1 MGRKTKWWNERT
13 AQQSRKPFVYNEL
26 ERLGENEPEK
36 RNGLHC
42 FTFGLRQGA
51 WKGRFRGY
59 FFTSGF
65 ADRLKWD
72 DGQGDCDGAALVA
85 FFCATFENTICKI
98 LPYNNYLVY
107 LHHNW
112 DWYGKGDTRTF
123 TMQEPIWAQR
133 LLFCEH
139 ISHLYRSE
147 ARRSR
152 CDKELSITCRTVRKR
167 HSVHEKGHYKAIYA
181 YPLLKA
187 PGRRRL
193 T

>member
-1 MGRKTKWWNERT
+1 MSQKNETVYIALHLAYVREHEKDVSGAISLHQALQIVWNGMTDWVIVMERRW
-13 AQQSRKPFVYNEL
+13 SL
-26 ERLGENEPEK
+26 
-36 RNGLHC
+36 
-42 FTFGLRQGA
+42 
-51 WKGRFRGY
+51 
-59 FFTSGF
+59 
-65 ADRLKWD
+65 
-72 DGQGDCDGAALVA
+72 
-85 FFCATFENTICKI
+85 FCAAFENTICKI

-123 TMQEPIWAQR
+123 TMQKPIWAQR

-167 HSVHEKGHYKAIYA
+167 HSMHEKGHYKAIYA
-181 YPLLKA
+181 YPLPKA

>member
-1 MGRKTKWWNERT
+1 MVEWEDGATEPKAVCLQQVREIGRKWARKTKR
-13 AQQSRKPFVYNEL
+13 
-26 ERLGENEPEK
+26 
-36 RNGLHC
+36 
-42 FTFGLRQGA
+42 FTLLYI
-51 WKGRFRGY
+51 WL
-59 FFTSGF
+59 TSGSMKRVF
-65 ADRLKWD
+65 LRPFLYIRLCGSSEMGWWT
-72 DGQGDCDGAALVA
+72 GWLWRSGAGR
-85 FFCATFENTICKI
+85 FFCAAFENTICKI

-167 HSVHEKGHYKAIYA
+167 HSMHEKGHYKAIYA